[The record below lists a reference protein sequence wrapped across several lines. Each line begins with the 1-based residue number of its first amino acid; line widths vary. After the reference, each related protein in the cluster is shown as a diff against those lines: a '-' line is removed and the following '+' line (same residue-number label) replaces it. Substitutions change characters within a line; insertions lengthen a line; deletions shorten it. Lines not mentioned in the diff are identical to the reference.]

1 MKMPEITEHQDGII
15 QIKISMS
22 FPLRWVNSYVLQES
36 DGITIIDPGPHTA
49 DNEEEWRQAFA
60 ELGMTF
66 SDVRQIVLTHHHPDH
81 LGCSGWI
88 QQLSGCKV
96 WMSERS
102 FQETL
107 LMWGPESTMH
117 ADLPKLF
124 SSQGMPEEW
133 TNQLE
138 AHMNGFVAQITPKPE
153 VSFIPSNQKFA
164 MGGREWLPIE
174 TAGHAPGHLSFLHE
188 ESGIIICG
196 DAVLP
201 QISPNVS
208 LMPGSDPE
216 PLQSF
221 LLGLQKL
228 QKFEVETAYPGHR
241 NPFLHFGDRLE
252 ALLRHHE
259 ERLAKLE
266 ELIASAPASGYELC
280 VSLFG
285 SKLGIHQMRF
295 AMCETLAHTREL
307 ERRGRIASQSG
318 ADGVTRY
325 HIC

>member
-1 MKMPEITEHQDGII
+1 MNMPEITDHQNGII
-15 QIKISMS
+15 QVKISMS
-22 FPLRWVNSYVLQES
+22 FPLRWVNSYVLRES
-36 DGITIIDPGPHTA
+36 EGVTIIDPGPHTP
-49 DNEEEWRQAFA
+49 DNEEEWKQAFA
-60 ELGMTF
+60 ELGMAF
-66 SDVRQIVLTHHHPDH
+66 SDIRQIVLTHHHPDH
-81 LGCSGWI
+81 LGCSGWL

-107 LMWGPESTMH
+107 LMWGPGSTIQT
-117 ADLPKLF
+117 DLLKLF

-133 TNQLE
+133 TDQLE
-138 AHMNGFVAQITPKPE
+138 THMNGFLAQITPKPE
-153 VSFIPSNQKFA
+153 VSFILKGQKFA

-174 TAGHAPGHLSFLHE
+174 TAGHAPGHVSFYHE
-188 ESGIIICG
+188 ESGIILCG

-221 LLGLQKL
+221 MQGLQKL
-228 QKFEVETAYPGHR
+228 KKFEVSTAYPGHR
-241 NPFLHFGDRLE
+241 SSFQHFDDRLE
-252 ALLRHHE
+252 TLLLHHE

-266 ELIASAPASGYELC
+266 QLIASGPASGFELC
-280 VSLFG
+280 ISLFS

-307 ERRGRIASQSG
+307 ERRGRITSQSG
-318 ADGVTRY
+318 TDGVARY
-325 HIC
+325 YIC